1 MNFNLANKKILILF
15 LTILSMSGNSA
26 LIGQDSIPSGFCIS
40 REEFKLFKRI
50 NEYRKVMN
58 LPEIALS
65 KSLCYV
71 AKKHVNDLVFNK
83 PDTSTCN
90 FHSWSDKGSW
100 KPCCYEKDS
109 KDKKC
114 MMSKPRELT
123 TYHGD
128 GHEIVYWEN
137 RNVTANTIFE
147 QWSETSA
154 SKAVILN
161 MKTWE
166 DYSWKAIGIGIENGF
181 ASAWFGEES
190 EQTGEIHIC
199 NSTEV
204 YKIDPPKEPV
214 ETLVVSVDKNR
225 FYVIIG
231 SFPNLE
237 AAKNAA
243 LKHKTEGYPKAK
255 VVIKDEKIRIS
266 LSDYPTNEAA
276 HNAKKMLPA
285 KYKDAWVLAF

>member
-1 MNFNLANKKILILF
+1 MNLYLASKKIFFLF
-15 LTILSMSGNSA
+15 LIIISITGNSV
-26 LIGQDSIPSGFCIS
+26 LIGQDTIPSDFCIN

-71 AKKHVNDLVFNK
+71 AKKHVNDLVVNK

-100 KPCCYEKDS
+100 KPCCYERDS

-114 MMSKPRELT
+114 MLSKPRELT
-123 TYHGD
+123 NYHGD

-137 RNVTANTIFE
+137 RNVTANTVFE
-147 QWSETSA
+147 QWRETSA

-161 MKTWE
+161 MKSWE
-166 DYSWKAIGIGIENGF
+166 NYSWQAVGIGIENGF
-181 ASAWFGEES
+181 ASAWFGEKS
-190 EQTGEIHIC
+190 EQPEEIKIC

-204 YKIDPPKEPV
+204 YKIEPPKEPV
-214 ETLVVSVDKNR
+214 ETLVVSTPNSR

-231 SFPNLE
+231 SYPHLE
-237 AAKNAA
+237 IAKSTA
-243 LKHKTEGYPKAK
+243 LKFKSEGYPKAK